1 MTGGEL
7 IYLLGEDGAPEPLA
21 ETAPTDE
28 AALQQLIADHPTLLA
43 GEQITPDAPRRW
55 LLIRREMGIADG
67 AESADRWSVDH
78 LLLDQD
84 ARPTLVEVKLG
95 GNSEIRRR
103 VVGQMLDYAANA
115 TRVWTGGLLRE
126 RFEVEAGDEVAG
138 RELLAARLG
147 IEDEPDDEADA
158 YETFWERVDVN
169 LRADRIRLLFV
180 ADRIPDELAHVVEFL
195 NRHMAQIEVLA
206 VEVKAFRGEGV
217 RALVPR
223 VIGRSAASPAGRW
236 PPTRM
241 TLDRLVDEFPEG
253 AVRTAARLLIERAR
267 AAGATFEPGSRGT
280 SIRGRC
286 RLWGQ
291 PVTVAWL
298 FPSEIGWMRTRHFAF
313 GAGIVEGY
321 DPPPPPALLE
331 TLLRYAEQFEHDPYT
346 HDASGRGVAAWYV
359 EPRDAAQHIEVLA
372 GRVEAVLRELA
383 EL

>member
-1 MTGGEL
+1 
-7 IYLLGEDGAPEPLA
+7 
-21 ETAPTDE
+21 
-28 AALQQLIADHPTLLA
+28 
-43 GEQITPDAPRRW
+43 
-55 LLIRREMGIADG
+55 
-67 AESADRWSVDH
+67 
-78 LLLDQD
+78 
-84 ARPTLVEVKLG
+84 
-95 GNSEIRRR
+95 
-103 VVGQMLDYAANA
+103 MLDYAANA

-138 RELLAARLG
+138 RELLAVRLG

-223 VIGRSAASPAGRW
+223 VIGRSAASPAGRT

-267 AAGATFEPGSRGT
+267 LGPRSRRDRAAPASAAAAGSGASLSRWPGSSPPRSAGCAPGT
-280 SIRGRC
+280 SCSVRASSRDMILLPRLRYWRRC
-286 RLWGQ
+286 SD
-291 PVTVAWL
+291 T
-298 FPSEIGWMRTRHFAF
+298 PSSSSMTRTR
-313 GAGIVEGY
+313 
-321 DPPPPPALLE
+321 
-331 TLLRYAEQFEHDPYT
+331 TTR
-346 HDASGRGVAAWYV
+346 RGVAAWYV

>member
-115 TRVWTGGLLRE
+115 TRVWTGRLLRE

-147 IEDEPDDEADA
+147 IEDEPNDEADA

-223 VIGRSAASPAGRW
+223 VIGRSAASPAGRT

-241 TLDRLVDEFPEG
+241 TLDR
-253 AVRTAARLLIERAR
+253 
-267 AAGATFEPGSRGT
+267 
-280 SIRGRC
+280 
-286 RLWGQ
+286 
-291 PVTVAWL
+291 
-298 FPSEIGWMRTRHFAF
+298 
-313 GAGIVEGY
+313 
-321 DPPPPPALLE
+321 
-331 TLLRYAEQFEHDPYT
+331 
-346 HDASGRGVAAWYV
+346 
-359 EPRDAAQHIEVLA
+359 PR
-372 GRVEAVLRELA
+372 
-383 EL
+383 